1 MITAARRTVLGLLG
15 LAGID
20 ALNSRA
26 RAQDV
31 TPAQR
36 PTSAAPEG
44 AGRSVPPGPTV
55 DGTYELL
62 HQEGYAVA
70 LLAVGFSQDMLLQY
84 FQVGPQRLTISAVP
98 NAMFFK
104 FDSGHE
110 TRVGLD
116 SPVAVHI
123 AGAHIPDWLARFDL
137 PSRQI
142 ISFTAPDG
150 RRVQATQTF
159 SPEGCVSILTIDGAP
174 ELKAVRVWRRLG
186 MDADVRRQP
195 KGYLLPI

>member
-55 DGTYELL
+55 SGTYELL

-70 LLAVGFSQDMLLQY
+70 LLAVGFSQDMLLQH
-84 FQVGPQRLTISAVP
+84 FQVGPQRITISTVP

-104 FDSGHE
+104 FDNDFES
-110 TRVGLD
+110 RVALN
-116 SPVAVHI
+116 SPLAINV
-123 AGAHIPDWLARFDL
+123 AGAHIPDWLRPLD
-137 PSRQI
+137 P
-142 ISFTAPDG
+142 P
-150 RRVQATQTF
+150 
-159 SPEGCVSILTIDGAP
+159 PPHVSSLFCAAGS
-174 ELKAVRVWRRLG
+174 
-186 MDADVRRQP
+186 
-195 KGYLLPI
+195 